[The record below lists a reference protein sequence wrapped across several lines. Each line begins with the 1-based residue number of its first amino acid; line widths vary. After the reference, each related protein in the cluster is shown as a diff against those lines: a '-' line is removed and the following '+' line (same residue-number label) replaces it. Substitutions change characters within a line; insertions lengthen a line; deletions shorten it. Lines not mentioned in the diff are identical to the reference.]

1 MKSLEI
7 VTAGAL
13 SFSLLLAPVCFAQE
27 ELGLEDKPAADRPAA
42 AIPQEQTKTR
52 PAAQETIP
60 LSSSK
65 PTQQEVKV
73 SGSTI
78 IGTAVKNAQGEDFGK
93 IKDLMIDA
101 QSGRVTSA
109 VLSVGGTLGIG
120 AKQVEI
126 PWDTLKLGLGKEEL
140 VVEMDKEQ
148 LQNAMTVETIPP
160 STTAER

>member
-1 MKSLEI
+1 MKSPEI
-7 VTAGAL
+7 VSVGVL
-13 SFSLLLAPVCFAQE
+13 SVSLLLTPICFAQE
-27 ELGLEDKPAADRPAA
+27 ELGLPDKPAATHSAA
-42 AIPQEQTKTR
+42 VTQEQTKTQ
-52 PAAQETIP
+52 PASQETIP

-65 PTQQEVKV
+65 PTQEDIKV

-78 IGTAVKNAQGEDFGK
+78 IGTAVKNAQGEDLGK

-109 VLSVGGTLGIG
+109 LLAVGGTLGMG
-120 AKQVEI
+120 AKQIEI
-126 PWDTLKLGLGKEEL
+126 PWDTLKLGLGKKEL

-148 LQNAMTVETIPP
+148 LQNATGVEENPL

>member
-1 MKSLEI
+1 MKLLG
-7 VTAGAL
+7 TLPAGAL
-13 SFSLLLAPVCFAQE
+13 SVSLLLAPLCVAQE
-27 ELGLEDKPAADRPAA
+27 ELGRPDQPAADRPTAL
-42 AIPQEQTKTR
+42 PPEQPKTR
-52 PAAQETIP
+52 PAAQDTLP

-78 IGTAVKNAQGEDFGK
+78 IGTAVKNAQGEDLGK

-109 VLSVGGTLGIG
+109 LLAVGGTLGIG

-126 PWDTLKLGLGKEEL
+126 PWDTLKIGLGKEEL
-140 VVEMDKEQ
+140 VVEMNKDQ
-148 LQNAMTVETIPP
+148 LQNAPSAEVAPL